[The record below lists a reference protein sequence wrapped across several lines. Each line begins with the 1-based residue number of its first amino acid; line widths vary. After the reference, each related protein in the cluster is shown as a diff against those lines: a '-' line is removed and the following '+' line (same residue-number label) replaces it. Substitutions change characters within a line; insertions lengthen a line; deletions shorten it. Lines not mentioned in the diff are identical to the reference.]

1 MMQWLTPATALY
13 AAAVT
18 VPLLVLLYFLKLKR
32 TEQVV
37 SSTLLWHRAI
47 QDLQVNAPFQKLR
60 RNILLLLQLLAMLAA
75 LVALAGP
82 VLNMSQEAGKR
93 VVILIDRSASMNATD
108 GADSMSRLDAALDQA
123 RTFVASLRNK
133 AVFSLKDRADQ
144 AMIIAFDEH
153 AKVMCNFTSDKSQL
167 LTALQAVTPTDRTS
181 SLGETLTVARA
192 FTQPPGVETNNRTS
206 EQRAQLHLF
215 SDGRIKDLE
224 DQAMQEGELV
234 YHRVGQSSDNV
245 AITAMQARRS
255 YEQTDQIQVF
265 ASLAHFGDTPVT
277 CDVQVSVNQDV
288 VAVREV
294 TLSGARADANGVG
307 IMPGRASVEVAV
319 TYDGAGLLEV
329 RQLHADCLSA
339 DDAAWTVIAPPKQL
353 NVALVTAGNPV
364 LASVLQACPLAAF
377 KVLTAEA
384 FDEAM
389 ADASQSPYDVTVLDN
404 VVPARLPRGR
414 YLVFGAVPEAMGMTV
429 AGSLENQF
437 IVDWRPN
444 HAILKHVNPSNVYVA
459 QAQAVV
465 PPREA
470 LVLAQFNGGPAV
482 VLSQLVSG
490 TFVWVGFDCLKSNWP
505 FEPSFVL
512 FCYNVMDYLGMQVTD
527 SHEAQLRAGEPILM
541 RGLMPDT
548 TAELFGPDQE
558 TVTVTT
564 DDQGSLRFPGTERVG
579 TYSVAVAGDLPK
591 TFAVNLL
598 DTDESCVAP
607 RSDLVLSGQTVSAQE
622 APVGLANQALWPWGV
637 ILALLFVCLEW
648 WVYNSKMRI

>member
-1 MMQWLTPATALY
+1 MQWLTPAMALY

-32 TEQVV
+32 TERVV
-37 SSTLLWHRAI
+37 SSTLLWQRAV
-47 QDLQVNAPFQKLR
+47 QDLQVNAPFQRLR

-82 VLNMSQEAGKR
+82 VLNMNQGAGQR
-93 VVILIDRSASMNATD
+93 YVILIDRSASMNSTD
-108 GADSMSRLDAALDQA
+108 GDGSVSRLDDAVTQA
-123 RTFVASLRNK
+123 RTFVESLRNK

-144 AMIIAFDEH
+144 AMVIAFDEH
-153 AKVMCNFTSDKSQL
+153 AKIMCNFTSDKSQL
-167 LTALQAVTPTDRTS
+167 RIALKAITPTDRTS
-181 SLGETLTVARA
+181 LLAETLTVARA

-224 DQAMQEGELV
+224 DQTMQEGELV
-234 YHRVGQSSDNV
+234 YHRVGASSDNV

-265 ASLAHFGDTPVT
+265 ASLAHFGETPVT
-277 CDVQVSVNQDV
+277 CDVQVSVNQDI
-288 VAVREV
+288 VAVRAV
-294 TLSGARADANGVG
+294 TLTPARADANGVG
-307 IMPGRASVEVAV
+307 VMPGRASVEVTV

-329 RQLHADCLSA
+329 RHLHADCLRA

-364 LASVLQACPLAAF
+364 LASVFQACPLASF

-389 ADASQSPYDVTVLDN
+389 ASVTVSPYDVTVLDN
-404 VVPARLPRGR
+404 TVPERLPRGR

-459 QAQAVV
+459 KAVEVV

-470 LVLAQFNGGPAV
+470 RVLAQFNSGPAI
-482 VLSQLVSG
+482 VLAQSGAG

-527 SHEAQLRAGEPILM
+527 AHAAQLSVGEPILI
-541 RGLMPDT
+541 RGLVPNT
-548 TAELFGPDQE
+548 EAQLSGPTREDLS
-558 TVTVTT
+558 VTT
-564 DDQGSLRFPGTERVG
+564 DEQGSLRFPGTDRVG
-579 TYSVAVAGDLPK
+579 AYTVTLAGDTPK

-598 DTDESCVAP
+598 NTDESRVTP
-607 RSDLVLSGQTVSAQE
+607 MTDLVLSGQTVSAQE
-622 APVGLANQALWPWGV
+622 TPVGRANQPLWPLAV
-637 ILALLFVCLEW
+637 IVALAFVCLEW

>member
-1 MMQWLTPATALY
+1 MQWLTPTTALI
-13 AAAVT
+13 AGAVT

-37 SSTLLWHRAI
+37 SSTLLWQRAV
-47 QDLQVNAPFQKLR
+47 QDLQVNAPFQRLR
-60 RNILLLLQLLAMLAA
+60 RNILLLLQLLAILAA

-82 VLNMSQEAGKR
+82 VLNMNPGAGQR
-93 VVILIDRSASMNATD
+93 YVILIDRSASMNSED
-108 GADSMSRLDAALDQA
+108 GSDAESRLADAVSQA
-123 RTFVASLRNK
+123 QTFVASLRNR

-167 LTALQAVTPTDRTS
+167 LAALEAVTPTDRAS
-181 SLGETLTVARA
+181 YLGEALTVARA

-224 DQAMQEGELV
+224 DQRMEEGELV
-234 YHRVGQSSDNV
+234 YHRVGQASGNV

-265 ASLAHFGDTPVT
+265 ASLAHFGEEAVT

-294 TLSGARADANGVG
+294 ALAAARPDANGIG

-329 RQLHADCLSA
+329 RQLSPDCLSA

-353 NVALVTAGNPV
+353 NVALVTQGNPV
-364 LASVLQACPLAAF
+364 LVSVFQACPLASLT
-377 KVLTAEA
+377 VLTSEA
-384 FDEAM
+384 FDDSM
-389 ADASQSPYDVTVLDN
+389 ASVTVSPYDVTVLDN
-404 VVPARLPRGR
+404 TVPEHLPRGR

-444 HAILKHVNPSNVYVA
+444 HAMLKHVNPSNVYVA
-459 QAQAVV
+459 QAVEVV

-470 LVLAQFNGGPAV
+470 RVLAQFNSGPAI
-482 VLSQLVSG
+482 VLTQSG
-490 TFVWVGFDCLKSNWP
+490 AGTYVWVGFDCLKSNWP

-527 SHEAQLRAGEPILM
+527 AHAAQLSVGDPILI
-541 RGLMPDT
+541 RGLVPNT
-548 TAELFGPDQE
+548 RAELSAPMRDD
-558 TVTVTT
+558 VTVTT
-564 DDQGSLRFPGTERVG
+564 DEQGSLRFPGTDRVG
-579 TYSVAVAGDLPK
+579 TYTVTLAGDVPK
-591 TFAVNLL
+591 NFAVNLL
-598 DTDESCVAP
+598 NTDESCVTP
-607 RSDLVLSGQTVSAQE
+607 RTDLVLSGQTVSAQ
-622 APVGLANQALWPWGV
+622 ATPVGRANHPLWPLGV
-637 ILALLFVCLEW
+637 IMALIFVCIEW